1 MVIPHLNYE
10 YTNNMKYLIT
20 ESQAKMAAAFLKLDM
35 KNFIQINKGDKIYFV
50 NSENDKYAQI
60 RFDKDN
66 GWCYIDYDLIEEIS
80 SFFSLG
86 LSGSEEVIGRW
97 VENTLQMKVTNT
109 KLLWRALKR

>member
-1 MVIPHLNYE
+1 
-10 YTNNMKYLIT
+10 MKYLIT
-20 ESQAKMAAAFLKLDM
+20 ESQAKIAAAFLKLDM